1 MIKPSSK
8 KARKLQ
14 DTDLKKH
21 RGSVHPKA
29 VLTFKP
35 AFSLRIPKENTLKQ
49 YGTLTDDSSYS
60 AYAWA
65 FVRRN
70 RFYQA
75 LVDKSLPEFR
85 ISDWGYRRA
94 PDEEAA
100 FGLIRLKNYKEKF
113 TEGVPVQWI
122 GIHDFFNEIGKQLP
136 SSKQT
141 HKNLEY
147 PSSQVAINFDI
158 GPIHGPGTP
167 AIDIQIKLAKKALDD
182 LYKKSGFSEGKRVNA
197 PSKSLLRALLR
208 IADLLS
214 DPIEP
219 SVAKEQRLAGQ
230 PYISRRI
237 VSVRPSDR
245 VAILEHPSEIGIKEV
260 AKLLPEFD
268 LQRKKAERL
277 TEKQQVQRAS
287 ELAVKAWK
295 AIYQWHCLSWLQFD
309 DWEKELK

>member
-1 MIKPSSK
+1 
-8 KARKLQ
+8 L
-14 DTDLKKH
+14 
-21 RGSVHPKA
+21 V
-29 VLTFKP
+29 
-35 AFSLRIPKENTLKQ
+35 IPKENTHKQ
-49 YGTLTDDSSYS
+49 YGTLTNESSYS

-70 RFYQA
+70 RFYQT

-85 ISDWGYRRA
+85 LNDWGYRRA
-94 PDEEAA
+94 PDEEAN
-100 FGLIRLKNYKEKF
+100 FGLLRLKNYKEKF
-113 TEGVPVQWI
+113 TDGVPVEWI
-122 GIHDFFNEIGKQLP
+122 GIHDFFNDIRKQRP
-136 SSKQT
+136 SAKHSTNK
-141 HKNLEY
+141 LEY
-147 PSSQVAINFDI
+147 PTSQVAINFDI

-167 AIDIQIKLAKKALDD
+167 AIDIQIKLAKKILDD
-182 LYKKSGFSEGKRVNA
+182 LAKRYGFSDGKRVNA

-214 DPIEP
+214 NPVDP
-219 SVAKEQRLAGQ
+219 SVAKELRLAGQ

-245 VAILEHPSEIGIKEV
+245 IAILEHPSEIGIKEV

-268 LQRKKAERL
+268 LQRKRTERL